1 MSRSPPITSP
11 PLASQAEGRS
21 PRLSRDLRL
30 LALSDALRRYAARLQ
45 PDLNAAGLLA
55 HRAIAAAFAKPV
67 AASAADAKGA
77 MEAGLRAHVDGSLAD
92 QAAKTPPPG
101 RRS

>member
-1 MSRSPPITSP
+1 MSRFPPTDPPI
-11 PLASQAEGRS
+11 ASQTEGRS
-21 PRLSRDLRL
+21 LRLSRDLRL
-30 LALSDALRRYAARLQ
+30 LALSDVLRRYAARFQ

-67 AASAADAKGA
+67 AAADAKGA
-77 MEAGLRAHVDGSLAD
+77 MEAGLRAHIDDSLAD